1 MRATAR
7 RARALFLWRSLLPGG
22 VERTAIT
29 LVDHLQAPDWSFFLA
44 LLEPHGAFQ
53 SWIRHPRR
61 LLRPRAGPRTQRE
74 VEDLA
79 FALKAV
85 PRLGWYACRTQA
97 LLDRVKPDLL
107 FTHSGV
113 DVLVAGAL
121 TRRRGTVWVA
131 SVGSDALSDISSRH
145 PWGRPVFRRFLS
157 AAYRSPDHIVAVSE
171 GLRRRLTDDLGVPRA
186 RVSVIPNPIDLVRIQ
201 EEARRPPP
209 EYATGD
215 FVLGVGRLTASK
227 GFDLLIR
234 AAARLFHEKR
244 PIRLVIL
251 GDGEERESLTRL
263 VRQLGIEHLV
273 TMPGYEASPWRLMS
287 RAVAVAVPSRQEGF
301 SNVIV
306 EAMACGASVVATECH
321 GPREIVSSGVNGS
334 LVPVGDE
341 QALRQ
346 ALVELLDDP
355 RRREH
360 YREGALRRAQDY
372 AVTRVGEQ
380 YLTLF
385 RDLATC
391 TR

>member
-121 TRRRGTVWVA
+121 SRRRSAVWVA
-131 SVGSDALSDISSRH
+131 SVGSDAFSDISSRH

-157 AAYRSPDHIVAVSE
+157 VAYRRPDHIVAVSE
-171 GLRRRLTDDLGVPRA
+171 GLRRRLTEDLGVPRA
-186 RVSVIPNPIDLVRIQ
+186 RVSVIPNPVDLVRIQ
-201 EEARRPPP
+201 AEARRPPP

-234 AAARLFHEKR
+234 AAARLFREER
-244 PIRLVIL
+244 PIRVVIL
-251 GDGEERESLTRL
+251 GDGEEREPLSRL
-263 VRQLGIEHLV
+263 VRELGIEHLV
-273 TMPGYEASPWRLMS
+273 TMPGYEPCPWRLMS

-355 RRREH
+355 RRRAH

-380 YLTLF
+380 YVSLF
-385 RDLATC
+385 RELATC
-391 TR
+391 AR

>member
-1 MRATAR
+1 
-7 RARALFLWRSLLPGG
+7 
-22 VERTAIT
+22 
-29 LVDHLQAPDWSFFLA
+29 
-44 LLEPHGAFQ
+44 
-53 SWIRHPRR
+53 
-61 LLRPRAGPRTQRE
+61 
-74 VEDLA
+74 
-79 FALKAV
+79 
-85 PRLGWYACRTQA
+85 
-97 LLDRVKPDLL
+97 
-107 FTHSGV
+107 
-113 DVLVAGAL
+113 
-121 TRRRGTVWVA
+121 
-131 SVGSDALSDISSRH
+131 
-145 PWGRPVFRRFLS
+145 
-157 AAYRSPDHIVAVSE
+157 VAVSE
-171 GLRRRLTDDLGVPRA
+171 GLRRRLTDDLGVSRA

-201 EEARRPPP
+201 EEAQRPPP

-234 AAARLFHEKR
+234 AVARLFHEKR

-273 TMPGYEASPWRLMS
+273 TMPGYEPCPWRLMS

-346 ALVELLDDP
+346 ALVDLLDDP
-355 RRREH
+355 KRREH

-380 YLTLF
+380 YVSLF

-391 TR
+391 AR

>member
-121 TRRRGTVWVA
+121 SRRRSAVWVA
-131 SVGSDALSDISSRH
+131 SVGSDAFSDISSRH

-157 AAYRSPDHIVAVSE
+157 VAYRRPDHIVAVSE
-171 GLRRRLTDDLGVPRA
+171 GLRRRLTEDLGVPRA
-186 RVSVIPNPIDLVRIQ
+186 RVSVIPNPVDLVRIQ
-201 EEARRPPP
+201 AEARRPPP

-234 AAARLFHEKR
+234 AAARLFREER
-244 PIRLVIL
+244 PIRVVIL
-251 GDGEERESLTRL
+251 GDGEEREPLSRL
-263 VRQLGIEHLV
+263 VRELGIEHLV
-273 TMPGYEASPWRLMS
+273 TMPGYEPCPWRLMS

-380 YLTLF
+380 YVSLF
-385 RDLATC
+385 RELATC
-391 TR
+391 AR

>member
-121 TRRRGTVWVA
+121 TRRRGAVWVA

-263 VRQLGIEHLV
+263 VHELGIEHLV

-306 EAMACGASVVATECH
+306 EAMACGAAVVATECH

-346 ALVELLDDP
+346 ALVDLLDDP
-355 RRREH
+355 KRREH

-380 YLTLF
+380 YVSLF

-391 TR
+391 AR

>member
-121 TRRRGTVWVA
+121 SRRRGAVWVA
-131 SVGSDALSDISSRH
+131 SVGSDAFSDISSRH

-157 AAYRSPDHIVAVSE
+157 VAYRRPDHIVAVSE
-171 GLRRRLTDDLGVPRA
+171 GLRRRLTEDLGVPRA
-186 RVSVIPNPIDLVRIQ
+186 RVSVIPNPVDLVRIQ
-201 EEARRPPP
+201 AEARRPPP

-234 AAARLFHEKR
+234 AAARLFREER
-244 PIRLVIL
+244 PIRVVIL
-251 GDGEERESLTRL
+251 GDGEEREPLSRL
-263 VRQLGIEHLV
+263 VRELGIEHLV
-273 TMPGYEASPWRLMS
+273 TMPGYEPCPWRLMS

-355 RRREH
+355 RRRAH

-380 YLTLF
+380 YVSLF
-385 RDLATC
+385 RELATC
-391 TR
+391 AR

>member
-1 MRATAR
+1 M
-7 RARALFLWRSLLPGG
+7 
-22 VERTAIT
+22 
-29 LVDHLQAPDWSFFLA
+29 
-44 LLEPHGAFQ
+44 
-53 SWIRHPRR
+53 
-61 LLRPRAGPRTQRE
+61 
-74 VEDLA
+74 EDLA

-121 TRRRGTVWVA
+121 SRRRGAVWVA
-131 SVGSDALSDISSRH
+131 SVGSDAFSDISSRH

-157 AAYRSPDHIVAVSE
+157 VAYRRPDHIVAVSE
-171 GLRRRLTDDLGVPRA
+171 GLRRRLTEDLGVPRA
-186 RVSVIPNPIDLVRIQ
+186 RVSVIPNPVDLVRIQ
-201 EEARRPPP
+201 AEARRPPP

-234 AAARLFHEKR
+234 AAARLFREER
-244 PIRLVIL
+244 PIRVVIL
-251 GDGEERESLTRL
+251 GDGEEREPLSRL
-263 VRQLGIEHLV
+263 VRELGIEHLV
-273 TMPGYEASPWRLMS
+273 TMPGYEPCPWRLMS

-334 LVPVGDE
+334 LVPVGDV

-380 YLTLF
+380 YVSLF
-385 RDLATC
+385 RELATC
-391 TR
+391 AR

>member
-44 LLEPHGAFQ
+44 LLEPHGVFQ

-79 FALKAV
+79 FALRAV

-121 TRRRGTVWVA
+121 TRRRGAVWVA

-157 AAYRSPDHIVAVSE
+157 AAYRRPDHIVAVSE
-171 GLRRRLTDDLGVPRA
+171 GLRRRLTDDLGVSRA

-201 EEARRPPP
+201 EEAQRPPP

-234 AAARLFHEKR
+234 AVARLFHEKR

-273 TMPGYEASPWRLMS
+273 TMPGYEPCPWRLMS

-346 ALVELLDDP
+346 ALVDLLDDP
-355 RRREH
+355 KRREH

-380 YLTLF
+380 YVSLF

-391 TR
+391 AR

>member
-1 MRATAR
+1 MRAAAR

-113 DVLVAGAL
+113 DVLVASAL
-121 TRRRGTVWVA
+121 SRRRGAVWVA

-145 PWGRPVFRRFLS
+145 PWGRLVFRRFLS
-157 AAYRSPDHIVAVSE
+157 AAYRRPDHLVAVSD
-171 GLRRRLTDDLGVPRA
+171 GLRRRLTDDLGVPPD
-186 RVSVIPNPIDLVRIQ
+186 RVSVIPNPVDLARVQ
-201 EEARRPPP
+201 AESRRPAP

-234 AAARLFHEKR
+234 AAARLSHERR

-251 GDGEERESLTRL
+251 GDGEERESLSRL

-273 TMPGYEASPWRLMS
+273 TMPGYEPSPWRLMS

-355 RRREH
+355 KRREH

-380 YLTLF
+380 YVSLF

-391 TR
+391 AR

>member
-1 MRATAR
+1 
-7 RARALFLWRSLLPGG
+7 
-22 VERTAIT
+22 
-29 LVDHLQAPDWSFFLA
+29 
-44 LLEPHGAFQ
+44 
-53 SWIRHPRR
+53 
-61 LLRPRAGPRTQRE
+61 

-121 TRRRGTVWVA
+121 SRRRGAVWVA

-157 AAYRSPDHIVAVSE
+157 AAYRRPDHIVAVSD
-171 GLRRRLTDDLGVPRA
+171 GLRRRLTDDLGVPPG
-186 RVSVIPNPIDLVRIQ
+186 RVSVIPNPVDLARIQ
-201 EEARRPPP
+201 AEARRPAP

-234 AAARLFHEKR
+234 AAARLSHERR

-251 GDGEERESLTRL
+251 GDGEERESLSRL

-273 TMPGYEASPWRLMS
+273 TMPGYEPSPWRLMS

-355 RRREH
+355 KRREH

-380 YLTLF
+380 YVALF